1 MLPHL
6 LAWPLHSPQFWHLH
20 LNCCCGRVAV
30 DTGTVAINV
39 AGRYA
44 AHRSLGWAWSGP
56 GTSIWLRTTATA
68 QCIMLLQ
75 CVVGCYRRPETVQD
89 NSVFRSSEQVR
100 ALVRLMRVPRRCVG
114 FQRTGRTLAI
124 LLQSR
129 DASRKAG
136 L

>member
-6 LAWPLHSPQFWHLH
+6 LAWPLHCPPPFLHLH

-30 DTGTVAINV
+30 DTGTVATNV

-68 QCIMLLQ
+68 QCICFYNLHAMFDCRRLG
-75 CVVGCYRRPETVQD
+75 VVGCYRRPETVQD

-114 FQRTGRTLAI
+114 FQRTR
-124 LLQSR
+124 
-129 DASRKAG
+129 
-136 L
+136 